1 MLGSPGAGAR
11 RGRGTVWAQRF
22 SSTAHETSRETSQA
36 LQLNPIWFIGHVLLS
51 TWLAAALKVSIF
63 YGLWLTQP

>member
-36 LQLNPIWFIGHVLLS
+36 LQLNPIWFNTFLS
-51 TWLAAALKVSIF
+51 HIRRSRIEQ
-63 YGLWLTQP
+63 G